1 MADDQAGGLHC
12 RNCGHEQQMG
22 WDDPESWMEGK
33 FDWDFN
39 LPLEG
44 MAQGDELLEPGERNW
59 VIPTRNFGP
68 RHHGST
74 RSLYH
79 GTLLDHLPSIQQH
92 GLLPE
97 VGPFVSDAY
106 DLNPVDARDW
116 EPMNEDETMD
126 QWIERNTRNRD
137 PDYISP
143 EAMGVEPAVF
153 MTDKKRLEKSLNA
166 IRFNIARKLNKPF
179 HQVSPLDV
187 RNHGL
192 LLKHK
197 GEMGAQDPP
206 MNYVYD
212 ESHEEPFEEGPRA
225 HQPSQVAGEGPYQA
239 EPGDYYST
247 DPVGGLEPIHGP
259 AMMRVFERH
268 GLIPWWDP
276 LKPEEGMMPDAAKEV
291 YGAWRFA
298 MPVTPQYWKQRPKD
312 FALYHGTSPKHLES
326 IMQHG
331 LHPWDSKIGP
341 GTNYA
346 ETPRGGPSWLTP
358 RPGHVYLSQNP
369 RDAHD
374 RGINAEIGGL
384 PPGTNVEEY
393 LNKPIV
399 FKVDPRKLSPQHI
412 NPDEDFMLSG
422 GGKVNNQEE
431 HPEYESLGEMAERFG
446 WGDVPSD
453 TERVLGQGKS
463 IGYRG
468 VIPPE
473 ALTPGRYRN
482 GEWTPLEEHTAS
494 WHFEAG
500 INPRKLIT
508 TAQDHERGK
517 KRWGFPKPRALGNAF
532 RFKRAAVDPDW
543 LQKWMEVN
551 GPYMTHQTDS
561 EATRQKI
568 EQEGLIP
575 HDQGP
580 GSQYDG
586 TLVPRA
592 NHAYLARNLKALSAY
607 SRLGEGALKNSTVA
621 VDLRK
626 LDPTRIN
633 ADEDAFDQNAPFR
646 EGDKPGLRGQL
657 PRDVPWPR
665 ETRENE
671 PGFPGVHGVVDTEGN
686 RFPNMGEW
694 ADRTNVT
701 APHHTAWSMNAM
713 GHAAIEGGVH
723 PEAIVPVDA
732 ARQDLEQNWPQ
743 VPLPDSYG
751 PSHKVVP
758 IEQPRELERAANLI
772 GEMRDGWGRFASGAP
787 WEWGQWGKGIYYP
800 ETGTLQTW
808 GDDRTHPEV
817 ALEDENATQ
826 GSGHHFVIRP
836 NGTVKDQGA
845 MDMNFESVEGDV
857 PGLAQALREFDPRL
871 RLDKPSDWDFG
882 STEPVE
888 EEPSAI
894 SRGEKGGTTN
904 DVQTGNDYAGSL

>member
-1 MADDQAGGLHC
+1 MEPFSEKPALHSMACPHCGEHNMVDDQAGGLHC
-12 RNCGHEQQMG
+12 PDCGHDQQMG

-33 FDWDFN
+33 FNWDFN

-44 MAQGDELLEPGERNW
+44 MAEGDEMLQPGEKNW
-59 VIPTRNFGP
+59 VIPTREYGP
-68 RHHGST
+68 RHHGGMEEWDT
-74 RSLYH
+74 TTPYEEEPLYH
-79 GTLLDHLPSIQQH
+79 GARSLK
-92 GLLPE
+92 
-97 VGPFVSDAY
+97 DA
-106 DLNPVDARDW
+106 
-116 EPMNEDETMD
+116 
-126 QWIERNTRNRD
+126 
-137 PDYISP
+137 
-143 EAMGVEPAVF
+143 
-153 MTDKKRLEKSLNA
+153 
-166 IRFNIARKLNKPF
+166 
-179 HQVSPLDV
+179 
-187 RNHGL
+187 
-192 LLKHK
+192 
-197 GEMGAQDPP
+197 
-206 MNYVYD
+206 
-212 ESHEEPFEEGPRA
+212 
-225 HQPSQVAGEGPYQA
+225 
-239 EPGDYYST
+239 
-247 DPVGGLEPIHGP
+247 
-259 AMMRVFERH
+259 
-268 GLIPWWDP
+268 
-276 LKPEEGMMPDAAKEV
+276 
-291 YGAWRFA
+291 
-298 MPVTPQYWKQRPKD
+298 
-312 FALYHGTSPKHLES
+312 ES
-326 IMQHG
+326 IRTRG
-331 LHPWDSKIGP
+331 LS
-341 GTNYA
+341 
-346 ETPRGGPSWLTP
+346 RG
-358 RPGHVYLSQNP
+358 YLSSAQ
-369 RDAHD
+369 
-374 RGINAEIGGL
+374 
-384 PPGTNVEEY
+384 EEALQY
-393 LNKPIV
+393 SSEHPE
-399 FKVDPRKLSPQHI
+399 HI

-422 GGKVNNQEE
+422 GGNLNNQEE
-431 HPEYESLGEMAERFG
+431 HPEYESLGEMADRFG

-453 TERVLGQGKS
+453 TERVIGQGKS

-473 ALTPGRYRN
+473 AITPGRYRN

-494 WHFEAG
+494 WHFAG
-500 INPRKLIT
+500 LNPRKLIT
-508 TAQDHERGK
+508 TMQDHERGK
-517 KRWGFPKPRALGNAF
+517 KRWGFPKPRAF
-532 RFKRAAVDPDW
+532 SFKRAAVDPDW

-592 NHAYLARNLKALSAY
+592 NHSYLARNLKSLSAY

-626 LDPTRIN
+626 LDPNRIN

-665 ETRENE
+665 ETRGDE

-701 APHHTAWSMNAM
+701 APHHTAWSLNTM

-743 VPLPDSYG
+743 VQLPDGYG

-758 IEQPRELERAANLI
+758 IAQPAEEQRAAHLI
-772 GEMRDGWGRFASGAP
+772 GEMRDGWGRFASGMP
-787 WEWGQWGKGIYYP
+787 WQWGQWGKGIYYP

-882 STEPVE
+882 STEPME
-888 EEPSAI
+888 EEPSSV
-894 SRGEKGGTTN
+894 SRGEDGGQIH
-904 DVQTGNDYAGSL
+904 DVQTANDFAGSL